1 MHPRSLS
8 TRTPPSTV
16 PTIGDARALTF
27 PEARVSDL
35 ATVRSFVQEHAR
47 RAGLDDEQ
55 VDDLIQAVDEMATN
69 VLVHGYGKQPGPLE
83 VEVERDG
90 DALVVRVRDEAPA
103 FDPRAQPAPDLDRP
117 LTARAPGGFGI
128 HLTRGSVDGMH
139 HRART
144 DRGVGNELTLVKR
157 GRGGGGEP

>member
-1 MHPRSLS
+1 M
-8 TRTPPSTV
+8 
-16 PTIGDARALTF
+16 RA
-27 PEARVSDL
+27 
-35 ATVRSFVQEHAR
+35 FVEGHAR

-55 VDDLIQAVDEMATN
+55 VDDLVQAVDEMTTN
-69 VLVHGYGKQPGPLE
+69 VLVHGYGKQPGSLE
-83 VEVERDG
+83 VDVERDG
-90 DALVVRVRDEAPA
+90 DGLVVRIRDEAPP
-103 FDPRAQPAPDLDRP
+103 FDPRSHPAPDLDRP
-117 LTARAPGGFGI
+117 LSARAPGGFGI